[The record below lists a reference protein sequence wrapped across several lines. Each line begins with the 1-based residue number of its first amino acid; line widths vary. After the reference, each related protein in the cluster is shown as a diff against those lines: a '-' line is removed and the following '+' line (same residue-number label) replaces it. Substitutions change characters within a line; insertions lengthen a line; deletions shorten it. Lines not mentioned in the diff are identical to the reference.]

1 VDAVQTLDQDRCPPI
16 LANALQRLLTNFVDT
31 RTDFSSIRND
41 LHEPPVLQAM
51 NDTLVAMADQ
61 MVRLALNMARN
72 RTTYAEPLAR
82 ASMEMIQRALQESS
96 NGQYGP
102 EKRNALLVLQQVY
115 ERFCR
120 AQAMLNELA
129 QHTSNRD
136 SFSNALASGR
146 PTSAF
151 LSPLIAPERWHLGL
165 YLGSLRLSAPSF
177 RHALRVTVAVLL
189 AMFLSYAMA
198 QTFQDDALKAIGTH
212 GYWVVLTVIVVM
224 KPGFALTHQRNG
236 WRLGGTLIGCGIA
249 VVLFHL
255 IHDTALY
262 LAVLFLFG
270 VLGYAFI
277 QVNYL
282 VSALCNT
289 VLVLTAFHL
298 LSPSG
303 DVVVGARF
311 VDTLLGC
318 AVALLCSYIL
328 PTWEVRFLPGLAN
341 ELKAANIRLLKAAIA
356 LIGAP
361 QNATDQAR
369 KSWGAAEQAVY
380 VALSRFSAS
389 FYRMMNEP
397 MRHQQQAVTFNHLM
411 IQNHVLAMQVMHVV
425 STVES
430 RPAAANEIKRALLE
444 AKKLLESQDVPV
456 VSNNKSYSMSEPH
469 WVSDSVVPSMA
480 LQQLIDAAEA
490 IRRDMVRSGAA

>member
-1 VDAVQTLDQDRCPPI
+1 
-16 LANALQRLLTNFVDT
+16 
-31 RTDFSSIRND
+31 
-41 LHEPPVLQAM
+41 
-51 NDTLVAMADQ
+51 
-61 MVRLALNMARN
+61 
-72 RTTYAEPLAR
+72 
-82 ASMEMIQRALQESS
+82 
-96 NGQYGP
+96 
-102 EKRNALLVLQQVY
+102 
-115 ERFCR
+115 
-120 AQAMLNELA
+120 
-129 QHTSNRD
+129 
-136 SFSNALASGR
+136 
-146 PTSAF
+146 
-151 LSPLIAPERWHLGL
+151 
-165 YLGSLRLSAPSF
+165 
-177 RHALRVTVAVLL
+177 
-189 AMFLSYAMA
+189 
-198 QTFQDDALKAIGTH
+198 
-212 GYWVVLTVIVVM
+212 
-224 KPGFALTHQRNG
+224 
-236 WRLGGTLIGCGIA
+236 
-249 VVLFHL
+249 VLFHL

>member
-1 VDAVQTLDQDRCPPI
+1 
-16 LANALQRLLTNFVDT
+16 
-31 RTDFSSIRND
+31 
-41 LHEPPVLQAM
+41 
-51 NDTLVAMADQ
+51 
-61 MVRLALNMARN
+61 
-72 RTTYAEPLAR
+72 
-82 ASMEMIQRALQESS
+82 
-96 NGQYGP
+96 
-102 EKRNALLVLQQVY
+102 
-115 ERFCR
+115 
-120 AQAMLNELA
+120 
-129 QHTSNRD
+129 
-136 SFSNALASGR
+136 
-146 PTSAF
+146 
-151 LSPLIAPERWHLGL
+151 
-165 YLGSLRLSAPSF
+165 
-177 RHALRVTVAVLL
+177 
-189 AMFLSYAMA
+189 
-198 QTFQDDALKAIGTH
+198 
-212 GYWVVLTVIVVM
+212 
-224 KPGFALTHQRNG
+224 
-236 WRLGGTLIGCGIA
+236 
-249 VVLFHL
+249 
-255 IHDTALY
+255 
-262 LAVLFLFG
+262 
-270 VLGYAFI
+270 
-277 QVNYL
+277 
-282 VSALCNT
+282 
-289 VLVLTAFHL
+289 
-298 LSPSG
+298 
-303 DVVVGARF
+303 
-311 VDTLLGC
+311 
-318 AVALLCSYIL
+318 
-328 PTWEVRFLPGLAN
+328 VRFLPGLAN